1 MVILNSNLDN
11 AGVDVQLGQ
20 SFKEARVDILLFN
33 VQFNST
39 SC

>member
-1 MVILNSNLDN
+1 MVIFNSNLDN
-11 AGVDVQLGQ
+11 AGVDVQFGQ
-20 SFKEARVDILLFN
+20 LFKEERVDICLFN